1 MFLVLWLGFLGISFG
16 LVVWV
21 GIVWGRGWLV
31 GLVVGIKTFINT
43 NKLILLKLK
52 HKQKNSFSKTHKKA
66 GKVYSI
72 KHDSKIKHQ
81 LANKIIRGTFRIAL

>member
-1 MFLVLWLGFLGISFG
+1 M
-16 LVVWV
+16 
-21 GIVWGRGWLV
+21 

-52 HKQKNSFSKTHKKA
+52 HKQKNSFSKTHKKD

-72 KHDSKIKHQ
+72 KH
-81 LANKIIRGTFRIAL
+81 N